1 MLNKDDNE
9 STIKFET
16 IKSYNLQ
23 NYEMFQNSVI
33 SKASNDETEYID
45 IDENNE
51 DFNRNILKIITS
63 KQRNKFFFYYILER
77 RLK

>member
-1 MLNKDDNE
+1 VLNKDDNE

-51 DFNRNILKIITS
+51 DFNRSILKIITR
-63 KQRNKFFFYYILER
+63 KQGNKFFFLLIHWKED
-77 RLK
+77 

>member
-1 MLNKDDNE
+1 VLNKDDNE

-51 DFNRNILKIITS
+51 DFNRNILKIIIS